1 MNTRTRANYLLLA
14 ALLATGC
21 GAVGEKHH
29 ETIARRWPADG
40 IKRIDLHEVDGS
52 VDIAAGDANE
62 ITLVADVRERGFEA
76 DPKKENK
83 GYFETKIDGD
93 TLTIGRRRER
103 HFHIGVFFSSNDIS
117 VDYTLRVPQSL
128 ALELKT
134 VNGRIATRGTD
145 GPIDVVTVNGTVDLE
160 TAGTQEVSAHTV
172 NGRVRAKFLQSFQ
185 GANLKTVNGSVDAV
199 LPPTAS
205 FACDVAQVNGDFEA
219 SFPLSIHSHPGSR
232 RVSGE
237 VNGGKYDLRIVTVNG
252 DIHLE
257 GGVAPKPPAAPAQ
270 APANPT
276 EPPKPAAPP
285 LPST

>member
-1 MNTRTRANYLLLA
+1 M
-14 ALLATGC
+14 
-21 GAVGEKHH
+21 
-29 ETIARRWPADG
+29 
-40 IKRIDLHEVDGS
+40 
-52 VDIAAGDANE
+52 
-62 ITLVADVRERGFEA
+62 RERTYTRFLVITHH
-76 DPKKENK
+76 P
-83 GYFETKIDGD
+83 
-93 TLTIGRRRER
+93 LTMARMHRLFGVTMMER
-103 HFHIGVFFSSNDIS
+103 GVSQLVS
-117 VDYTLRVPQSL
+117 
-128 ALELKT
+128 
-134 VNGRIATRGTD
+134 
-145 GPIDVVTVNGTVDLE
+145 VDLE

-270 APANPT
+270 TPANPT